1 MQNHSTFS
9 TCSSPFARALQGV
22 ALIAFL
28 AVTASARA
36 ADTFDI
42 LTKQADTPTSTV
54 WRVET
59 PNVKQKQTDYPLI
72 KFLPGDTVS
81 IDAGGCVQT
90 GGSGLT
96 WKRYVNPA
104 GPNSDHLYH
113 GLISIPAVTNGLV
126 RIQDFGLDTVHQI
139 PTTLPAGVSAADL
152 YLRLGYEDNGY
163 SDNGYWGHDNGTG
176 DQCKNSVDAFVIISI
191 GHAGAA
197 PVSAS

>member
-59 PNVKQKQTDYPLI
+59 PNVKQKQTDYPSSSSSLE
-72 KFLPGDTVS
+72 T
-81 IDAGGCVQT
+81 Q
-90 GGSGLT
+90 
-96 WKRYVNPA
+96 
-104 GPNSDHLYH
+104 
-113 GLISIPAVTNGLV
+113 
-126 RIQDFGLDTVHQI
+126 
-139 PTTLPAGVSAADL
+139 
-152 YLRLGYEDNGY
+152 
-163 SDNGYWGHDNGTG
+163 
-176 DQCKNSVDAFVIISI
+176 
-191 GHAGAA
+191 
-197 PVSAS
+197 SASMLAVVSRREAAGSLGSAM